1 MANNK
6 LVKLDFTPGIRAKDI
21 NDNFD
26 VIDQWIKDE
35 RACVGGVGIIDGFDI
50 SVDLSNFN
58 VHVSS
63 GRIVTFDGSEEIIP
77 ETSFS
82 VGAPEYITRQEK
94 LICPEDGIMKLASK
108 PYSPSKQALVKYVP
122 PYDTEIPSKKEFHI
136 MCALEG
142 KNVPYLQI
150 SGDTVYINQPE
161 YWRGKELTFDYL
173 VTNDRVDAI
182 LLNSDGTYKYQK
194 SIVAAS
200 PSHVDL
206 EDYDKG
212 YMMIGVVHWQIGE
225 KVSANIYTNHRSYR
239 RVYVDKNNRL
249 YINGKL
255 YEEPH
260 EIYLKEPEQ
269 PQENDFWYDI
279 DNEVLLIYRQK
290 NGIWGWQQV
299 NDFSTVTMREVKMWT
314 PDTWPLDNQTF
325 LFDKEDINL
334 RFVPNTNAL
343 EIFVDNAT
351 LMQDQFSE
359 IVSEGAKD
367 APSYMAQGIGFRLKK
382 PLDHPTYLQLTVN
395 HRVRTSP
402 TRETFQRSAIF
413 INENHD
419 YMTETNKEQIFK
431 TEYPYVVGGKQL
443 EVFVDGLRLAPGV
456 EIQELL
462 DNQFAPTDA
471 QVKSEKYLSHFFK
484 VKKPLKAGQFVDHKL
499 TKQVWSYDQVSQLL
513 GDTFDDVR
521 GLRTDV
527 DKNAEDIKKQS
538 VYTSEQ
544 FDALNQRIDSQNQ
557 TIDKIGSR
565 KLAIKEVKRDNID
578 DDITVGLVNQV
589 IDISMNATLVTPIQG
604 AKDTDFIQVH
614 LLSKTENR
622 ILIRAVD
629 YTLANTTKG
638 LRIDLSPEL
647 AISGNT
653 IYVTGF
659 IFGRR

>member
-26 VIDQWIKDE
+26 VVDQWIKDE

-50 SVDLSNFN
+50 SVDLENFKVN
-58 VHVSS
+58 VSQ
-63 GRIVTFDGSEEIIP
+63 GRIVTVDGSEEIIP
-77 ETSFS
+77 ETTFS
-82 VGAPEYITRQEK
+82 VGAPECITVQEK
-94 LICPEDGIMKLASK
+94 LICPEDGIMRLANK
-108 PYSPSKQALVKYVP
+108 PYSPSKKALVKYVP

-150 SGDTVYINQPE
+150 SGDIIYINQPE
-161 YWRGKELTFDYL
+161 YWRGKELTFDYF
-173 VTNDRVDAI
+173 VTSDRVDAI

-194 SIVAAS
+194 SIVAS
-200 PSHVDL
+200 NPSHVDL

-212 YMMIGVVHWQIGE
+212 YMMIGTIHWQIGE
-225 KVSANIYTNHRSYR
+225 KVTARIYTNHRSYR
-239 RVYVDKNNRL
+239 RVYVDKKNRL

-260 EIYLKEPEQ
+260 EIYLQEPEE

-279 DNEVLLIYRQK
+279 EHEVLLIYRQK

-299 NDFSTVTMREVKMWT
+299 NDFSTVTMRETKMWT
-314 PDTWPLDNQTF
+314 PETWPLDNQTF

-343 EIFVDNAT
+343 EVFVDNAT
-351 LMQDQFSE
+351 LMQDQFTE
-359 IVSEGAKD
+359 IISEGAPG
-367 APSYMAQGIGFRLKK
+367 APSYLAQGIGFRLKK
-382 PLDHPTYLQLTVN
+382 PLAHPTYLQLVVN

-402 TRETFQRSAIF
+402 IVETFQRAAIF

-419 YMTETNKEQIFK
+419 YMTETNKDQIFK

-443 EVFVDGLRLAPGV
+443 EVFVDGLRLSPDI

-462 DNQFAPTDA
+462 DNQFVPTDE
-471 QVKSEKYLSHFFK
+471 QKKSEKYLSHFFK
-484 VKKPLKAGQFVDHKL
+484 VKKPLNVGQLVEHKL
-499 TKQVWSYDQVSQLL
+499 TKQVWSYDQISQLMD
-513 GDTFDDVR
+513 DTFNDIKK
-521 GLRTDV
+521 LRADI
-527 DKNAEDIKKQS
+527 DKNADDIKKQS
-538 VYTSEQ
+538 DLVSGQ
-544 FDALNQRIDSQNQ
+544 LDSIDQRLDTQDQVIN
-557 TIDKIGSR
+557 KIKER
-565 KLAIKEVKRDNID
+565 KIAVKEVKRDNID
-578 DDITVGLVNQV
+578 DDVINGLINSV
-589 IDISMNATLVTPIQG
+589 IDISMNATAVTPIQD

-614 LLSKTENR
+614 LLSKSDNR
-622 ILIRAVD
+622 MLIRSVD
-629 YTLANTTKG
+629 YTLANTEKG